1 MHECAGCVQRCE
13 LALCGVFHTS
23 TTWSAYWYCGTTSSK
38 CFSIKWFN
46 ASILSILCLLVWIV
60 NINAPL
66 VLQPWLRL
74 AVMIMADI
82 RQNSLKLQHYPCL
95 RMTMMKHLRASFHI
109 LSSLMLWLLWLLYCV
124 SIIPVHLLPKIHG
137 NWMCLEIGRMCHCG
151 VAEHIEC
158 STSLFWQVCGYW
170 SFFKRFAYHWQLA
183 AQLMFGY

>member
-1 MHECAGCVQRCE
+1 
-13 LALCGVFHTS
+13 
-23 TTWSAYWYCGTTSSK
+23 
-38 CFSIKWFN
+38 
-46 ASILSILCLLVWIV
+46 LCLLVWIV